1 MNLFYCPALHEFLSF
16 LLCSFYSICK
26 NDDWHY
32 NLVWPCYDRYSD
44 VGWGTYLREP
54 LKPCQTLLSIN
65 VIRVSVTTCP
75 QILNKLRLCFGKNR
89 ITLVSEREM
98 LPYHRE
104 LQWALAC
111 WVPGNGQCYWNFTF
125 YRTKITSRQINVLQK
140 SSRCLLF
147 WVTTHCVLS
156 VPKSKVTLTLYNQK
170 ETRL

>member
-1 MNLFYCPALHEFLSF
+1 MSCIALVPFFSLKF
-16 LLCSFYSICK
+16 LLFHLE

-104 LQWALAC
+104 LQWTLAC
-111 WVPGNGQCYWNFTF
+111 WVPGDGQCYWNFTF